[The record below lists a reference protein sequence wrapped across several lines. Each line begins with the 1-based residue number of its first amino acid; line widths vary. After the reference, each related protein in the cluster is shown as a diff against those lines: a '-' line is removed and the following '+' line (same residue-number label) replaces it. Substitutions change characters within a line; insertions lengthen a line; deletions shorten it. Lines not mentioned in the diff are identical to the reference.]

1 MAACKRIHQSSLR
14 LVLSSTASVFFA
26 QNLAFSP
33 WREISYWTTERNPSP
48 LPKASVFDPR
58 EKIGSRRINQHESYD
73 KLNCIRILIGSI
85 GGQTHT
91 VQMTKPIAT
100 FFFLS
105 CKTNRINIV
114 MFPCP
119 VMDNRRGHSAV
130 RTSVTHSAA
139 PRVPLFSYRTHLWS
153 LTEQKHGNIKY
164 NFYNP

>member
-26 QNLAFSP
+26 QNLASSP

-48 LPKASVFDPR
+48 LPKASVIDPR

-100 FFFLS
+100 LFSFLS
-105 CKTNRINIV
+105 CKTNRINFS

-119 VMDNRRGHSAV
+119 VMDNRRRQSGKNINDTLGC
-130 RTSVTHSAA
+130 TSCATFFLPHASVISN
-139 PRVPLFSYRTHLWS
+139 W
-153 LTEQKHGNIKY
+153 TEARQNKI
-164 NFYNP
+164 